1 MHLFSR
7 GVEEKKVKSKIEH
20 LIMSKVKSYLSLI
33 KFSHTI
39 FAMPFA
45 LIGFFLAVQDDIK
58 DWIFKSKFD
67 SSPEKLGPLLSIGGL
82 YQPQDERPPLWLIFL
97 LVILC
102 MVFARS
108 AAMAF
113 NRYLDR
119 SFDAR
124 NPRTAIRE
132 IPSGVIKANNALLFT
147 IVSSLLFVVCCFFIN
162 RICFFLSPVA
172 LLVVLGYS
180 YTKRFTPLCHLILG
194 LGLSLAPIGAY
205 LAVTGRFDLLPILF
219 SFTVLFW
226 VSGFDIIYALQDEEF
241 DRSQKLFS
249 IPAWLGKAKALHV
262 SELLHILSAVCVL
275 LAGWLGNFGWLY
287 GVGAAIFIGMLVYQ
301 HSIVKPNDLKRVNI
315 AFMTANGIASV
326 VFAIF
331 VIADLFFNT

>member
-1 MHLFSR
+1 MT
-7 GVEEKKVKSKIEH
+7 KVR
-20 LIMSKVKSYLSLI
+20 SYLSLI

-45 LIGFFLAVQDDIK
+45 LIGFFLGIN
-58 DWIFKSKFD
+58 S
-67 SSPEKLGPLLSIGGL
+67 L
-82 YQPQDERPPLWLIFL
+82 YQIPYVKVLFEYRDEMHEKALLYFQNDWSIFL

-119 SFDAR
+119 RWDAL

-132 IPSGVIKANNALLFT
+132 IPKGIITPKNALIFT
-147 IVSSLLFVVCCFFIN
+147 IVNCVLFITTTFFIN
-162 RICFFLSPVA
+162 RICFYLSPVA
-172 LLVVLGYS
+172 LAVVLGYS

-205 LAVTGRFDLLPILF
+205 LAVTGVFHWLPILF
-219 SFTVLFW
+219 SLAVVFW
-226 VSGFDIIYALQDEEF
+226 VSGFDIIYALQDVDF
-241 DRSQKLFS
+241 DQQQQLYS
-249 IPAWLGKAKALHV
+249 IPTWLGKEKALRV
-262 SELLHILSAVCVL
+262 SEVLHLLSAGCVIA
-275 LAGWLGNFGWLY
+275 AGKFGHF
-287 GVGAAIFIGMLVYQ
+287 GVFYWIGVLVFGGCLVYQ
-301 HSIVKPNDLKRVNI
+301 HSIVKPNDLRRVNL
-315 AFMTANGIASV
+315 AFMTMNGIASV

-331 VIADLFFNT
+331 VIADLFFPLSP

>member
-1 MHLFSR
+1 
-7 GVEEKKVKSKIEH
+7 
-20 LIMSKVKSYLSLI
+20 MSTFKNYLSLI

-45 LIGFFLAVQDDIK
+45 LIGFFLGLFSTRYSFDIEA
-58 DWIFKSKFD
+58 DEPGWHMTVLPPQYIF
-67 SSPEKLGPLLSIGGL
+67 I
-82 YQPQDERPPLWLIFL
+82 RFL

-119 SFDAR
+119 DIDAL

-132 IPSGVIKANNALLFT
+132 IPKGIITAKNALAFT
-147 IVSSLLFVVCCFFIN
+147 IINCVLFILTTFFIN

-172 LLVVLGYS
+172 LAVVLGYS
-180 YTKRFTPLCHLILG
+180 YTKRFTPFCHLVLG

-205 LAVTGRFDLLPILF
+205 LAVTGKFHWLPILF
-219 SFTVLFW
+219 SLAVIFW
-226 VSGFDIIYALQDEEF
+226 VSGFDIIYSLQDEEF
-241 DRSQKLFS
+241 DKSQQLYS
-249 IPAWLGKAKALHV
+249 MPAWLGKGKALHL
-262 SELLHILSAVCVL
+262 SEVLHLLSAGCVVA
-275 LAGWLGNFGWLY
+275 AGKFGHFGFLY
-287 GVGAAIFIGMLVYQ
+287 WIGVLVFIGMLVYQ
-301 HSIVKPNDLKRVNI
+301 HSIVKPNDLRRVNI

-326 VFAIF
+326 VFAAF
-331 VIADLFFNT
+331 VITDLFVN

>member
-1 MHLFSR
+1 M
-7 GVEEKKVKSKIEH
+7 GKVRN
-20 LIMSKVKSYLSLI
+20 YLSLI

-45 LIGFFLAVQDDIK
+45 LIGFFLGLVYLGASLEFFQSRSGSGYRIGYPDIGWQQTGIK
-58 DWIFKSKFD
+58 
-67 SSPEKLGPLLSIGGL
+67 
-82 YQPQDERPPLWLIFL
+82 FL

-119 SFDAR
+119 SFDAK

-132 IPSGVIKANNALLFT
+132 IPSGILEANNVLLFT
-147 IVSSLLFVVCCFFIN
+147 IANCLLFIVCTFFIN
-162 RICFFLSPVA
+162 KLCFYLSPVA

-205 LAVTGRFDLLPILF
+205 LAVTGQFDLLPILF

-241 DRSQKLFS
+241 DRSQKLYS
-249 IPAWLGKAKALHV
+249 IPAWLGKAKALRV
-262 SELLHILSAVCVL
+262 SELLHVLSAVCVL

-287 GVGAAIFIGMLVYQ
+287 WIGSAIFIGMLIYQ

-315 AFMTANGIASV
+315 AFMTSNGIASV

-331 VIADLFFNT
+331 VISDFFIHF